1 MAIVAKDDL
10 IISIDGEFNFIQGTP
25 QQYEITVFK
34 DFIGNELNLSEPTS
48 FHVGI
53 YSGDDKAI
61 QYSNPRTFGVSDI
74 LNIDLENN
82 TGKISFT
89 VDDSQSVYIP
99 SGDLYAEVS
108 IIFENYYP
116 QPKTYVFPK
125 LKIGKAINDPNN
137 PIGNPGGGDA
147 GDGDTGNGG
156 GDNGNGG
163 TGNAVPI
170 YKNGTFTIESVQG
183 DNPTSAG
190 YVTVNNSTP
199 GLVDSFIFTNLNN
212 DGIRLVALENFLTKR
227 ISNEDINGIMTV
239 IDTDPTNMYAIYKIE
254 SWERIDITPGNGIT
268 EDSDGI
274 KVNVF
279 LEARSSGP
287 GVSKQ
292 AWEVG
297 QKITFDLDA
306 HGITERQILPTGILT
321 YVDKNINPLQT
332 LGNYQSTGITITYSP
347 FQDSYVNVEV
357 NGVSV
362 ELGDG
367 TRDTDSYF
375 SGDSGLTPARIE
387 ELRAGDEL
395 YWNGSFAGFDLEVGD
410 EIKLIYEARAE
421 DLR

>member
-1 MAIVAKDDL
+1 MAYVAKDDL
-10 IISIDGEFNFIQGTP
+10 IVSIDGEFNFIQGTP
-25 QQYEITVFK
+25 QQYEITIFK

-61 QYSNPRTFGVSDI
+61 QYSSPRTFGVSDI

-82 TGKISFT
+82 TGKIDFT
-89 VDDSQSVYIP
+89 IDDSQSVYIP

-125 LKIGKAINDPNN
+125 IKIGEAINDPNN
-137 PIGNPGGGDA
+137 PIGNPGGGDG
-147 GDGDTGNGG
+147 GDNGDGG
-156 GDNGNGG
+156 GDNSGG
-163 TGNAVPI
+163 GSGNAATI

-190 YVTVNNSTP
+190 YVTVNSSTP

-239 IDTDPTNMYAIYKIE
+239 IDTEPTNMYAIYKID
-254 SWERIDITPGNGIT
+254 SWERIDITPGNGNT

-292 AWEVG
+292 TWEVG

-306 HGITERQILPTGILT
+306 HGITENQILPTGILT

-332 LGNYQSTGITITYSP
+332 SGNYQPTGITISYSP
-347 FQDSYVNVEV
+347 FQDSYVNIEV

-367 TRDTDSYF
+367 LRDTSSYF

-410 EIKLIYEARAE
+410 EIKLIYEAKAE